1 MDTENTQQHLED
13 AEEQAWQDL
22 YRSSSPAVQAAMA
35 RRRMETRGMS
45 ADERL
50 SNLLEMEPEE

>member
-1 MDTENTQQHLED
+1 MDTKSTQQHLED
-13 AEEQAWQDL
+13 AEAQAWQDL

-35 RRRMETRGMS
+35 RRRVETRGMS
-45 ADERL
+45 DEERL